1 MDSTKRFSNRV
12 EEYVKYRPDYPVA
25 VIDYLQQDHGLT
37 TNSVIADI
45 GAGTGISTALLLK
58 AGYEVF
64 AVEPNE
70 PMLNKAVELL
80 HHYPGFHAVKGTAE
94 ETNLPSQSVD
104 VIVAGQAF
112 HWFNRDKCKPEFK
125 RILRNNG
132 LVVLMWNE
140 RKTTSAFEVE
150 YDALIVQ
157 HAIDYVKVDH
167 RNIDDEKM
175 GAFFSPAPFQL
186 EIFPNKQ
193 VFDFN
198 GLKGRLQSSSYVPSG
213 DDPGFPAMIDDLQL
227 LFNKYQENGYITIH
241 YDTKVYTSR
250 W

>member
-25 VIDYLQQDHGLT
+25 VIDYLQQHHGLT
-37 TNSVIADI
+37 TDKLIADI
-45 GAGTGISTALLLK
+45 GAGTGISTVLLLK

-70 PMLNKAVELL
+70 PMLSKAVELL
-80 HHYPGFHAVKGTAE
+80 GTYPGFHAVKGTAE

-112 HWFNRDKCKPEFK
+112 HWFDRDKCKPEFK
-125 RILRNNG
+125 RILRNDG

-140 RKTTSAFEVE
+140 RKTASAFEVE

-175 GAFFSPAPFQL
+175 SAFFSPAPFQL

-213 DDPGFPAMIDDLQL
+213 DDARFPAMIDDLQL
-227 LFNKYQENGYITIH
+227 LFNKYQENGFITIH

-250 W
+250 L